1 MPDLSQPAGWL
12 PLAFMAILGLA
23 LLIYVVLDG
32 YDLGLGVLIGLA
44 SDEEKDTMV
53 ASIGPFW
60 DANETWLVLGIGVL
74 LTAFPRAHGIIMGAL
89 YLPVAAMLLGLI
101 LRGVAFDFRVK
112 AQDRLKPWWNR
123 SFCAGS
129 LLASLSQGYMLGMFI
144 VGFERTT
151 THVLFAAFIALG
163 LTAGYCL
170 LGAGWLLI
178 KTEGA
183 LQKQAARW
191 AQRAL
196 WLTALGIAGV
206 SVATPLVSREI
217 LAKWFSVPNIFLLAP
232 VPIFA
237 SLLFLTAGIALR
249 RLSIRLDHGNERGN
263 WVPFMA
269 TVGIFVLAFLGLAY
283 SLFPWIV
290 PQRMDIWQAAAAP
303 GSLTFIL
310 VGVIIV
316 LPMILAYTAFSYWV
330 FRGKSRDLAYG

>member
-12 PLAFMAILGLA
+12 PLAFMAIMGLA

-32 YDLGLGVLIGLA
+32 YDLGLGVLLGLA
-44 SDEEKDTMV
+44 SEDEKDTMV

-60 DANETWLVLGIGVL
+60 DANETWLVLGIGML
-74 LTAFPRAHGIIMGAL
+74 LTAFPRAHGIVMGAL

-112 AQDRLKPWWNR
+112 AQDRHKPWWNG

-129 LLASLSQGYMLGMFI
+129 LLASLSQGYMLGLFI

-151 THVLFAAFIALG
+151 THVLFAVFIALG

-178 KTEGA
+178 KAEGA
-183 LQKQAARW
+183 LQKQAVKWGRY
-191 AQRAL
+191 AL
-196 WLTALGIAGV
+196 WLTALGIGGV

-217 LAKWFSVPNIFLLAP
+217 FAKWFSVPNIFLLAP
-232 VPIFA
+232 VPVITL
-237 SLLFLTAGIALR
+237 LLFLAAGIALS
-249 RLSIRLDHGNERGN
+249 RLSIRLEHGNERGN
-263 WVPFMA
+263 WVPFAA

-283 SLFPWIV
+283 SMFPWIV
-290 PQRMDIWQAAAAP
+290 PQRLDVWQAAAAP
-303 GSLTFIL
+303 GSLAFIL
-310 VGVIIV
+310 VGVVIV
-316 LPMILAYTAFSYWV
+316 LPMILGYTIFSYWV
-330 FRGKSRDLAYG
+330 FRGKSRDLEYG